1 VKAGVLDDVA
11 CLGLAGTMAPAA
23 AAGGPAPGRQTA
35 GTPTPAPASP
45 VMAARPGRRL
55 ARKRKLA
62 VVASVTARD
71 GAGREATSTHAYT
84 LLAPRR

>member
-1 VKAGVLDDVA
+1 
-11 CLGLAGTMAPAA
+11 
-23 AAGGPAPGRQTA
+23 
-35 GTPTPAPASP
+35 
-45 VMAARPGRRL
+45 MAARPGRRL